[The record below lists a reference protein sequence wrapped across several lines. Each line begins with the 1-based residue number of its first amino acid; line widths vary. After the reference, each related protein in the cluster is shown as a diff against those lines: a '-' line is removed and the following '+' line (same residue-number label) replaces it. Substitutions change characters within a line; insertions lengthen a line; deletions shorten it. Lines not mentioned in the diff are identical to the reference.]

1 MSKIERAIELNPD
14 FRERVLAYQELY
26 FRYLRAITDFPDCS
40 KAIEEPDIKPFVVCD
55 GFNFSGIEYLKRK
68 WRKEFTMRG

>member
-26 FRYLRAITDFPDCS
+26 FRYLRAIESFPECA
-40 KAIEEPDIKPFVVCD
+40 KAIEEPDHLPFKLNRIGTTCL
-55 GFNFSGIEYLKRK
+55 GYLKQK
-68 WRKEFTMRG
+68 WRKEFARRG